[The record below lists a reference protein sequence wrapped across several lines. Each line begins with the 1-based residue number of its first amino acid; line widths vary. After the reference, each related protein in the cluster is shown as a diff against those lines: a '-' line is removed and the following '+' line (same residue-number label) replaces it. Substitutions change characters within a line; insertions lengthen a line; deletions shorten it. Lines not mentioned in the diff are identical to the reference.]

1 MRAVVITELGGPE
14 VLQVRQVPQPDAGP
28 DEVLVRVKA
37 SALNRADLLQRE
49 GRYPAPAGAP
59 ADIPGLELA
68 GEIAALG
75 PGVSRWRLG
84 DRVFG
89 VVGGGG
95 QSEYAVAHA
104 DALAAVPAN
113 LSWEEA
119 AAVPEVFITAHDAM
133 ITQAQLRAG
142 ENVLIHAVASGVG
155 LAAAQLARAWGA
167 RPFGTL
173 RTPSKLDAIGNTYG
187 LVDSFVVADDPEAIL
202 PWVQDRTDRRG
213 MDVTLDLVGGPYLE
227 ASIKAAA
234 LKGRIMLIGAMA
246 GRSGTIS
253 IGMVLGKRLT
263 IRGTTLR
270 ARALEEKIA
279 ATEAFARDV
288 VPLLARA
295 RVRPTIDAVFAMTDV
310 AEAHRRMASN
320 VTVGKLVLTW

>member
-1 MRAVVITELGGPE
+1 MRAVVITKPGGPE
-14 VLQVRQVPQPDAGP
+14 VLQVRQVPRPEAGRG
-28 DEVLVRVKA
+28 EVLVAVKA

-49 GRYPAPAGAP
+49 GHYPAPPGAP

-68 GEIAALG
+68 GEVAALG
-75 PGVSRWRLG
+75 TGVSRWRVG

-95 QSEYAVAHA
+95 QAEYAVTHA
-104 DALAAVPAN
+104 DALAAVPAA
-113 LSWEEA
+113 LSWEDA

-142 ENVLIHAVASGVG
+142 ENLLIHAVASGVG

-167 RPFGTL
+167 RAFGTL
-173 RTPSKLDAIGNTYG
+173 RTPSKLDAIGEEYG
-187 LVDSFVVADDPEAIL
+187 LVDGFIVADDPSAIL
-202 PWVQDRTDRRG
+202 PWVQERTDSHG

-227 ASIKAAA
+227 ASIRAAA
-234 LKGRIMLIGAMA
+234 LKGRIMLVGAMA

-270 ARALEEKIA
+270 ARALDEKIA
-279 ATEAFARDV
+279 ATEAFTRDV
-288 VPLLARA
+288 VPLLARGQ
-295 RVRPTIDAVFAMTDV
+295 VRPTIDSVFAMADV

-320 VTVGKLVLTW
+320 ATVGKLVLRW

>member
-1 MRAVVITELGGPE
+1 MRAVVITKPGGPA
-14 VLQVRQVPQPDAGP
+14 VLAVRDVPPPDAGP

-49 GRYPAPAGAP
+49 GHYPAPPGVP

-68 GEIAALG
+68 GEVAALG
-75 PGVSRWRLG
+75 PGVSRWRVG

-89 VVGGGG
+89 IVGGGG
-95 QSEYAVAHA
+95 QAEYAVTHA

-133 ITQAQLRAG
+133 ITQAQLCGG

-155 LAAAQLARAWGA
+155 LAATQLARAWGA

-173 RTPSKLDAIGNTYG
+173 RTPSKLEAIGQAYG
-187 LVDSFVVADDPEAIL
+187 LVAGFVVADDPEAML
-202 PWVQDRTDRRG
+202 PWVQAMTDRRG
-213 MDVTLDLVGGPYLE
+213 MDVTLDLAGGPYLE

-234 LKGRIMLIGAMA
+234 LRGRIMLIGGMA

-253 IGMVLGKRLT
+253 IGAVLGKRLT

-279 ATEAFARDV
+279 ATEAFAREV
-288 VPLLARA
+288 VPRLARGE
-295 RVRPTIDAVFAMTDV
+295 VRPTIDSVFAMADV

-320 VTVGKLVLTW
+320 ATVGKIVLAW

>member
-1 MRAVVITELGGPE
+1 MRAVVITKPGGPE
-14 VLQVRQVPQPDAGP
+14 VLQVRQVPRPEAGP
-28 DEVLVRVKA
+28 GEVVVRVKA

-49 GRYPAPAGAP
+49 GHYPAPAGAP

-68 GEIAALG
+68 AEVAALG
-75 PGVSRWRLG
+75 PGVSRWRVG

-95 QSEYAVAHA
+95 QAEYAVTHA

-155 LAAAQLARAWGA
+155 LAASQLARARGA

-173 RTPSKLDAIGNTYG
+173 RTASKLDAIGNEHG
-187 LVDSFVVADDPEAIL
+187 LVDGFVVADDPQAML
-202 PWVQDRTDRRG
+202 PWVQEQTEGRG

-227 ASIKAAA
+227 ASIRAAA

-270 ARALEEKIA
+270 ARSIEEKIA
-279 ATEAFARDV
+279 ATDAFARDV
-288 VPLLARA
+288 VPLLANGQ
-295 RVRPTIDAVFAMTDV
+295 VRPTIDAVFAMGDV

-320 VTVGKLVLTW
+320 ATVGKLVLRW